1 MRAVI
6 VDQPGDIQSTRLG
19 DMPAPT
25 PGADEVVVDIKAT
38 AVNFVDLLVIGGNY
52 QFRSE
57 CPFIPGKAP
66 AGVVAETGENVDQV
80 KVGDRV
86 LAMAEQGG
94 YAEQLSVHAD
104 QCYRLPPSMSFTDAA
119 AMALVYDTAW
129 VALRDRVRIREG
141 EVALIL
147 GASGGVGYA
156 ALQLARAMGARTLA
170 GIARPEKAG
179 LVKDAGAEAVI
190 DLSVPDLREDL
201 RRQVYAANQGQGADV
216 ILDPLGDDIFE
227 AAIRALAWRGRMVVI
242 GFAAG
247 RIPVIKANYLLLK
260 NIEVSGLQV
269 SDYRKRTP
277 DLMQE
282 CFAEIFA
289 LYEAGRIKPAPIT
302 RFPLEDYR
310 SALIQVRDR
319 SAHGRLVLTV
329 EREATRPVKGRF

>member
-6 VDQPGDIQSTRLG
+6 VSEFGEIEATGLGEMPQPL
-19 DMPAPT
+19 
-25 PGADEVVVDIKAT
+25 PGPGEILVNIKAA
-38 AVNFVDLLVIGGNY
+38 AVNYVDLLVIAGKY
-52 QFRSE
+52 QFRPE

-66 AGVVAETGENVDQV
+66 AGVVEAVGEEVDRF

-86 LAMAEQGG
+86 LATAEEGG
-94 YAEQLSVHAD
+94 YAEQVTVAAD
-104 QCYRLPPSMSFTDAA
+104 QCYRLPASMPFADAA

-129 VALRDRVRIREG
+129 VALRDRTRIRDG
-141 EVALIL
+141 EVALVL

-156 ALQLARAMGARTLA
+156 ALQLAQAMGARTMA
-170 GIARPEKAG
+170 GISRPEKTE
-179 LVKDAGAEAVI
+179 LVLDAGAEAVI

-201 RRQVYAANQGQGADV
+201 RRQVYAANQGRGADV
-216 ILDPLGDDIFE
+216 ILDLLGGDIFE
-227 AAIRALAWRGRMVVI
+227 AALRALAWRGRLVVI

-247 RIPVIKANYLLLK
+247 RIPVLKANYLLLK

-269 SDYRKRTP
+269 SDYRKQTP

-282 CFAEIFA
+282 CFNEIFS
-289 LYEAGRIKPAPIT
+289 LYEAGRIKPAPVT

-319 SAHGRLVLTV
+319 TAHGRLVLTV
-329 EREATRPVKGRF
+329 E

>member
-6 VDQPGDIQSTRLG
+6 VSEFGEIEATGLANVPEPVAGPGEVLVSTR
-19 DMPAPT
+19 A
-25 PGADEVVVDIKAT
+25 V
-38 AVNFVDLLVIGGNY
+38 AVNYVDLLVIAGKY
-52 QFRSE
+52 QFCPE

-66 AGVVAETGENVDQV
+66 AGVVEAVGEEVGQF

-86 LAMAEQGG
+86 LAMAEEGG
-94 YAEQLSVHAD
+94 HAEQVTVAAN
-104 QCYRLPPSMSFTDAA
+104 QCYRLPASMSFADAA

-129 VALRDRVRIREG
+129 VALRDRARIRDG
-141 EVALIL
+141 EVALVL

-170 GIARPEKAG
+170 GITGAEKAG
-179 LVKDAGAEAVI
+179 LVLDAGAEAVI

-201 RRQVYAANQGQGADV
+201 RRQVYAVNQGRGADV
-216 ILDPLGDDIFE
+216 ILDPLGGDIFD
-227 AAIRALAWRGRMVVI
+227 AALRALAWRGRLVVI

-269 SDYRKRTP
+269 SDYRTQTP
-277 DLMQE
+277 DIMQE
-282 CFAEIFA
+282 CFNEIFS

-310 SALIQVRDR
+310 SALIHVRDR
-319 SAHGRLVLTV
+319 TAHGRLVLTV
-329 EREATRPVKGRF
+329 E